1 MKETKTI
8 EQQVAELSEEQKNTV
23 LKVDKYGT
31 IIVLA
36 LTLPGLLLL
45 CLGLFFMITEAT
57 LFTEEAYKGFQIL
70 GGIVL
75 AISLAAIVFIKIKF
89 PYYSDKAASYIRKSR
104 KGK

>member
-1 MKETKTI
+1 MKDARSVE
-8 EQQVAELSEEQKNTV
+8 EQVAELTEEQKDTI

-57 LFTEEAYKGFQIL
+57 LFTETAYKGFQVL
-70 GGIVL
+70 GGIIL
-75 AISLAAIVFIKIKF
+75 AISVAAIVFIKVKF
-89 PYYSDKAASYIRKSR
+89 PYYTDKKASYIRKIR